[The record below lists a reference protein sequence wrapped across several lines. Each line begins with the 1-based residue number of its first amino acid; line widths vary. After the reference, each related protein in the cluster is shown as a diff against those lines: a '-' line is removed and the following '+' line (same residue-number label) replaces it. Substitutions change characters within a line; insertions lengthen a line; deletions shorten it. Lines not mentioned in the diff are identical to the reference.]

1 MGAVGQILPAGLSSG
16 DSVVTSDPIC
26 GKVAIAGIGSSVLSR
41 NGGRTVGALALDA
54 VRAAIRD
61 SGVPREAIDGLSGI
75 YSTDLPTVWPGYVAE
90 SLGLSNIVWS
100 NCSSPPSANTVTE
113 GILAVA
119 AGACDYAVC
128 YHAKFRWDT
137 VSAAAGK
144 DPMRRAPRGA
154 FDPNLS
160 MPLVEPV
167 GVPNGMFASF
177 RRHMHSFGTRREHLG
192 MIVVNNRNWAL
203 ANEHAVC
210 RDSPLTMD
218 EYMAAPQIAPPLS
231 ALDMDMPIDGA
242 MAVVITT
249 AERAAD
255 LPNRPVLVEASA
267 NGIAGKTDFFFQAF
281 DSYEAYQVLINRLW
295 QKTGYGIRDMDL
307 VNIYDG
313 FSCLALEWIEAAFG
327 VRGEAGGFLEDSW
340 DAAKGKLMFHGRI
353 PMSTHGGNLGEGRV
367 QGFGHVL
374 EAVRQL
380 RGTAGAR
387 QLTSPR
393 LALVT
398 NGNNPVNAGMI
409 LRAG

>member
-1 MGAVGQILPAGLSSG
+1 M
-16 DSVVTSDPIC
+16 TRSDAN
-26 GKVAIAGIGSSVLSR
+26 KVAIVGIGASTLSR
-41 NGGRTVGALALDA
+41 DAGRSVGALALDA
-54 VRAAIRD
+54 VRSAILD
-61 SGVPREAIDGLSGI
+61 SGVARDKIDGVSGI
-75 YSTDLPTVWPGYVAE
+75 YSTDQPTVWPGYVVE
-90 SLGLSNIVWS
+90 SLGLKNIVWS
-100 NCSSPPSANTVTE
+100 NCSSPPSANTVAE

-128 YHAKFRWDT
+128 YHAKFRWDV
-137 VSAAAGK
+137 VSGAARK
-144 DPMRRAPRGA
+144 DPLRRAPRGA
-154 FDPNLS
+154 FDPAMT

-167 GVPNGMFASF
+167 GIPNGMFAAMQ
-177 RRHMHSFGTRREHLG
+177 RHVHEFGTKREHLG

-203 ANEHAVC
+203 QNEAAVF
-210 RDSPLTMD
+210 RDKPLSMED
-218 EYMAAPQIAPPLS
+218 YLAAPQIAPPLT

-255 LPNRPVLVEASA
+255 LPNRPVLVDASS
-267 NGIAGKTDFFFQAF
+267 NGVTGGTDFFFRAF
-281 DSYEAYQVLINRLW
+281 DSYAAYRVLVERLW
-295 QKTGYGIRDMDL
+295 NKSGLSIEDMDL

-313 FSCLALEWIEAAFG
+313 FSSLALEWIEAAFD
-327 VRGEAGGFLEDSW
+327 VRGEVGGFLEDSW
-340 DAAKGKLMFHGRI
+340 NPETGKLSFLDRI

-387 QLTSPR
+387 QIDDAR
-393 LALVT
+393 LALVV

>member
-1 MGAVGQILPAGLSSG
+1 MA
-16 DSVVTSDPIC
+16 TDPIK
-26 GKVAIAGIGSSVLSR
+26 GKVAIVGIGSSVLSR
-41 NGGRTVGALALDA
+41 DAGRSVGGLALDA

-61 SGVPREAIDGLSGI
+61 SGVPRDAIDGLSSI
-75 YSTDLPTVWPGYVAE
+75 YSTDQPTVWPGYVAE

-100 NCSSPPSANTVTE
+100 NCSTPPSANTVTE

-128 YHAKFRWDT
+128 YHSKFRWDT
-137 VSAAAGK
+137 VSAAARK
-144 DPMRRAPRGA
+144 DPRRRAPRGA
-154 FDPNLS
+154 FDPGMS
-160 MPLVEPV
+160 MPLVEPF
-167 GVPNGMFASF
+167 GAPNGMFAAF
-177 RRHMHSFGTRREHLG
+177 RRHMHDYGTRRDHLG

-203 ANEHAVC
+203 TNDAAVC
-210 RDSPLTMD
+210 HDAPLTMED
-218 EYMAAPQIAPPLS
+218 YMSAAQIAPPLS

-242 MAVVITT
+242 MAVVITS

-255 LPNRPVLVEASA
+255 LPHRPVLVEASA
-267 NGIAGKTDFFFQAF
+267 NGIAGQTDFFFQAF
-281 DSYEAYQVLINRLW
+281 DTYQSYKVLIDRLW
-295 QKTGYGIRDMDL
+295 KKSGYGIQDMDL

-313 FSCLALEWIEAAFG
+313 FSSLALEWIEAAFD
-327 VRGEAGGFLEDSW
+327 VRGEVGGFLEDAW
-340 DAAKGKLMFHGRI
+340 DAEAGKLLFNGRI

-380 RGTAGAR
+380 RGAAGAR
-387 QLTSPR
+387 QLDDPR
-393 LALVT
+393 LVLVT